1 MDFKETY
8 ETLTDDQKKAIDYL
22 IMGKNTF
29 LTGEAGTGK
38 SYVVNAYTK
47 YCDENDISIIKC
59 APTGIAA
66 VNIEGATLHH
76 QFKLDLGPLTSLP
89 YTYPECLDN
98 VDVVLIDEIS
108 MCRIDV
114 FENVMFQISL
124 ANKNP
129 KRMASGKFIQ
139 IVLVGDFFQLPPV
152 ITDLDRYQLEQ
163 YFNGK
168 IGKGFAFQS
177 KTWKQF
183 GFRLINLTTIIRQ
196 ADKVFCEN
204 LSKARHG
211 DYSCV
216 RFIEDHSSK
225 KTQDLKNSIC
235 LTGVNKTANDINL
248 AGLKM
253 LDTKEYTSSAIIVGE
268 VQKGDY
274 PCDDEFVFKTKAR
287 VMALINDKDGQYYNG
302 SIGTITNYNE
312 ETKRIT
318 VLFDNGEEAV
328 IGRHTFECY
337 RYEDAKK
344 ANKDYINQLNDKLA
358 KLQFQL
364 MGATSNSEAKKI
376 SDEIETCN
384 KTLDNLNSGKA
395 SLVKTVIGTVTQF
408 PLKLAYAITIHK
420 SQGQTFERVNLVPQ
434 IFDDGQFYVAI
445 SRCKSIE
452 NIYIHGTI
460 DPTKI
465 KANQEVEEFYANP
478 DEYSYFDKKWVTIK
492 ISKEQYNELYGKLLT
507 NARCYEAAKKAIEGL
522 AKLNARDAKIEE
534 LKIKLKAKR

>member
-163 YFNGK
+163 YFP
-168 IGKGFAFQS
+168 F
-177 KTWKQF
+177 
-183 GFRLINLTTIIRQ
+183 
-196 ADKVFCEN
+196 
-204 LSKARHG
+204 
-211 DYSCV
+211 
-216 RFIEDHSSK
+216 
-225 KTQDLKNSIC
+225 
-235 LTGVNKTANDINL
+235 
-248 AGLKM
+248 
-253 LDTKEYTSSAIIVGE
+253 
-268 VQKGDY
+268 
-274 PCDDEFVFKTKAR
+274 
-287 VMALINDKDGQYYNG
+287 
-302 SIGTITNYNE
+302 
-312 ETKRIT
+312 
-318 VLFDNGEEAV
+318 
-328 IGRHTFECY
+328 
-337 RYEDAKK
+337 
-344 ANKDYINQLNDKLA
+344 
-358 KLQFQL
+358 
-364 MGATSNSEAKKI
+364 
-376 SDEIETCN
+376 SDEGYC
-384 KTLDNLNSGKA
+384 G
-395 SLVKTVIGTVTQF
+395 F
-408 PLKLAYAITIHK
+408 
-420 SQGQTFERVNLVPQ
+420 FR
-434 IFDDGQFYVAI
+434 
-445 SRCKSIE
+445 
-452 NIYIHGTI
+452 
-460 DPTKI
+460 
-465 KANQEVEEFYANP
+465 
-478 DEYSYFDKKWVTIK
+478 
-492 ISKEQYNELYGKLLT
+492 
-507 NARCYEAAKKAIEGL
+507 
-522 AKLNARDAKIEE
+522 
-534 LKIKLKAKR
+534 